1 MLMPEDRL
9 ITIAI
14 HTYEKAHELKNILE
28 GEGVKVTL
36 QNVNLTTPVVSS
48 GIRVRINES
57 DLPLALRV
65 IENIEI
71 FAPSALKECPD
82 GCAEILVPIDFSNSS
97 RQACFMAF
105 KIAAAHK
112 ARIRLLHTYIDPM
125 LVNSASLQLSDSM
138 TFDSSAEAAMD
149 IQEEMELNKIGNR
162 QMKEFETLLREKMKD
177 GVLPPVVFTSE
188 VNEGLPEEVITDYA
202 STHHPM
208 LIVMG
213 TRGANKQSRDMLGS
227 VTAEVLDSCRS
238 SIFTVPEILRFKSAS
253 DIHEVVYFAS
263 SRQQDILALDALYRL
278 FPEQSLSVTL
288 ASIPSKKKPAGD
300 SDALNNLK
308 EYCLKNYPAYTFK
321 ALQMSHS
328 NEIEEFR
335 VLDSENKIELI
346 VVPTPHKNIFAR
358 LFSPTLAHKLLFH
371 SDIPMLSIPV

>member
-1 MLMPEDRL
+1 MPEDRL

-188 VNEGLPEEVITDYA
+188 VTEGLPEEVITDYA

-328 NEIEEFR
+328 NEIEEFKD
-335 VLDSENKIELI
+335 LDSENKIELI

>member
-71 FAPSALKECPD
+71 FAPSALKECRD

-112 ARIRLLHTYIDPM
+112 ARIRLLHT
-125 LVNSASLQLSDSM
+125 
-138 TFDSSAEAAMD
+138 
-149 IQEEMELNKIGNR
+149 
-162 QMKEFETLLREKMKD
+162 
-177 GVLPPVVFTSE
+177 
-188 VNEGLPEEVITDYA
+188 
-202 STHHPM
+202 
-208 LIVMG
+208 
-213 TRGANKQSRDMLGS
+213 
-227 VTAEVLDSCRS
+227 
-238 SIFTVPEILRFKSAS
+238 
-253 DIHEVVYFAS
+253 
-263 SRQQDILALDALYRL
+263 
-278 FPEQSLSVTL
+278 
-288 ASIPSKKKPAGD
+288 
-300 SDALNNLK
+300 
-308 EYCLKNYPAYTFK
+308 
-321 ALQMSHS
+321 
-328 NEIEEFR
+328 
-335 VLDSENKIELI
+335 
-346 VVPTPHKNIFAR
+346 
-358 LFSPTLAHKLLFH
+358 
-371 SDIPMLSIPV
+371 